1 MPELPE
7 VETVVRGLAPVLLGK
22 RLVRVTTRRPDLRW
36 PLPPDLSQRLSG
48 ATVTALHRRAKYGL
62 LETDRGDTLIFHL
75 GMSGKFHPLAG
86 EPGRHDHVLL
96 ETEALTLAYN
106 DHRRFGSMHLAP
118 TAQAALHPLLAKL
131 GPEPLSPA
139 FSGAGLAA
147 RAAGRET
154 PIKALLL
161 DQQVV
166 AGIGNIYASEALFAA
181 GISPTRAAGHIATA
195 RLHRL
200 ADALKAVLTEAIAAG
215 GSTLRD
221 HAQVSGDLGYF
232 QHRFR
237 VYGRAGQPCV
247 TCGRPIRRIVQAG
260 RSTFYCATCQR

>member
-7 VETVVRGLAPVLLGK
+7 VETVVRGLSPLLLGQ
-22 RLVRVTTRRPDLRW
+22 RLLRVTTRRADLRW
-36 PLPPDLSQRLSG
+36 PLPEDLAQRLSG
-48 ATVTALHRRAKYGL
+48 ATVTGLSRRAKYGL
-62 LETDRGDTLIFHL
+62 LDTDRGDTLIFHL

-86 EPGRHDHVLL
+86 EPGPHDHVLI

-131 GPEPLSPA
+131 GPEPLSGD
-139 FSGAGLAA
+139 FSGAYLSR
-147 RAAGRET
+147 RAEGRAT

-181 GISPTRAAGHIATA
+181 RIDPTRKAGHIAAA
-195 RLHRL
+195 RLE
-200 ADALKAVLTEAIAAG
+200 ALSAAVKTVLTAAIEAG

-221 HAQVSGDLGYF
+221 HAQVSGELGYF
-232 QHRFR
+232 QHSFQ
-237 VYGRAGQPCV
+237 VYGREGAACPACAEAIQ
-247 TCGRPIRRIVQAG
+247 RRVQSG
-260 RSTFYCATCQR
+260 RSTFHCPRCQT

>member
-7 VETVVRGLAPVLLGK
+7 VETVVRGLSPLLLGE
-22 RLVRVTTRRPDLRW
+22 RLVRVTTRRANLRW

-48 ATVTALHRRAKYGL
+48 ATVTGLRRRAKYGL

-86 EPGRHDHVLL
+86 DPGAHDHVLI
-96 ETEALTLAYN
+96 ETGALTLAYN
-106 DHRRFGSMHLAP
+106 DHRRFGSMHLAE
-118 TAQAALHPLLAKL
+118 TAGAESHPLLAKL
-131 GPEPLSPA
+131 GPEPLSA
-139 FSGAGLAA
+139 DFSGAYLAG
-147 RAAGRET
+147 RAAGRAT

-181 GISPTRAAGHIATA
+181 RIAPARQAGDVSRA
-195 RLHRL
+195 RLDAL
-200 ADALKAVLTEAIAAG
+200 ADSVKAVLAAAIEAG

-221 HAQVSGDLGYF
+221 HAQVSGELGYF
-232 QHRFR
+232 QHSFQ
-237 VYGRAGQPCV
+237 VYGREGAPCPL
-247 TCGRPIRRIVQAG
+247 CNGRLSRSVQSG
-260 RSTFYCATCQR
+260 RSTFHCRRCQR

>member
-7 VETVVRGLAPVLLGK
+7 VETVVRGLAPHLLGQ
-22 RLVRVTTRRPDLRW
+22 RLQRVTTRRADLRW
-36 PLPPDLSQRLSG
+36 PLPPDLAQRLSG

-75 GMSGKFHPLAG
+75 GMSGKFHPLSG
-86 EPGRHDHVLL
+86 EPGLHDHVLF

-118 TAQAALHPLLAKL
+118 TADALLHPLLAKL
-131 GPEPLSPA
+131 GPEPLSDE
-139 FSGAGLAA
+139 FNGQTLAA
-147 RAAGRET
+147 SARGRET

-181 GISPTRAAGHIATA
+181 RINPARKAGHIAAT
-195 RLHRL
+195 RLHAL
-200 ADALKAVLTEAIAAG
+200 ADSVKTVLAAAIEAG

-221 HAQVSGDLGYF
+221 HAQVSGELGYF
-232 QHRFR
+232 QHSFQ
-237 VYGRAGQPCV
+237 VYGRENQPCPA
-247 TCGRPIRRIVQAG
+247 CQGAIQRRVQAG
-260 RSTFYCATCQR
+260 RSTFDCPRCQR